1 MTKIAVVALGG
12 NAITRED
19 QRGTQDEQYGNAMV
33 MARSVRSL
41 VRQGWRIIIV
51 HGNGPQVGNLAIQH
65 EEGARLVPA
74 QPLFA
79 LGAMTQG
86 ALGSLICL
94 AINEVC
100 GSEVSGVVS
109 VITHVVV
116 DPNDPAFTNPTTPIG
131 PFFTEP
137 EMHEFVATRGWTMI
151 SDSGRGYRRVVAS
164 PEPQATLE
172 ADAIETLIRA
182 EHIVVAAGGGG
193 IPVVRNGDVYRG
205 VDAVIDKDFAAERIA
220 DAVKA
225 EALVMVTGVS
235 TVRLDFGLATERTV
249 EEFTVAEA
257 RRHLA
262 DGQFPPGSMGPK
274 IEAAI
279 KFVDGQVAGECDR
292 VAAITTPELVYG
304 TLDISSH
311 GIIEGG
317 RGTRINADPVLS
329 SAPAKELTR

>member
-12 NAITRED
+12 NALTREG
-19 QRGTQDEQYGNAMV
+19 QKGTQDEQYENAMA

-41 VRQGWRIIIV
+41 VRQGWRTIIV

-94 AINEVC
+94 ALHEVC
-100 GSEVSGVVS
+100 GREIPGVVS

-116 DPNDPAFTNPTTPIG
+116 DPDDPAFANPTKPIG
-131 PFFTEP
+131 PFFTEA
-137 EMHEFVATRGWTMI
+137 EMQKFVTTRGWRMVP
-151 SDSGRGYRRVVAS
+151 DSGRGYRRVVAS
-164 PEPQATLE
+164 PRPQATLE
-172 ADAIETLIRA
+172 ADAIATLIGSG
-182 EHIVVAAGGGG
+182 HIVVAAGGGG
-193 IPVVRNGDVYRG
+193 IPVVRHGDVYHG

-220 DAVKA
+220 DAANA

-235 TVRLDFGLATERTV
+235 TVRLDFGLATERPI
-249 EEFTVAEA
+249 EELTVAEA
-257 RRHLA
+257 QRHLA
-262 DGQFPPGSMGPK
+262 EGQFPPGSMGPK
-274 IEAAI
+274 MAAAI
-279 KFVDGQVAGECDR
+279 KFVDGQARGGVDR

-304 TLDISSH
+304 TLDISPH
-311 GIIEGG
+311 GVIEGN
-317 RGTRINADPVLS
+317 RGTRIVRNPVVS
-329 SAPAKELTR
+329 PVPAKELVR